1 MDSIQSIQQ
10 MLPYRTV
17 TPDQYDTMYATK
29 LLEVFKI
36 LSPELQTA
44 FQEFTKNL
52 MDEKQIGRNSLLN
65 AIDDFT
71 KQQSN
76 IDSNFINSNLIQNN
90 EIHWMRFA
98 DLAFNYRPY
107 QGCCLM

>member
-1 MDSIQSIQQ
+1 MESVQQ
-10 MLPYRTV
+10 ILPYRT
-17 TPDQYDTMYATK
+17 TNPDQYDTIYSTK
-29 LLEVFKI
+29 LNELFKN

-52 MDEKQIGRNSLLN
+52 MNEKQIGRLFLLN

-71 KQQSN
+71 KQQNNKDKEDSILLN
-76 IDSNFINSNLIQNN
+76 ID
-90 EIHWMRFA
+90 EIYWFQFT

-107 QGCCLM
+107 QGCFIM

>member
-1 MDSIQSIQQ
+1 MDSIQSIKQ
-10 MLPYRTV
+10 MLPYRTA
-17 TPDQYDTMYATK
+17 TPEEYDTMYATK

-71 KQQSN
+71 KQQST
-76 IDSNFINSNLIQNN
+76 IGSNLIQYN
-90 EIHWMRFA
+90 EISWMRFT

-107 QGCCLM
+107 QGCCVM

>member
-71 KQQSN
+71 KQQTN
-76 IDSNFINSNLIQNN
+76 IASTLIYDD
-90 EIHWMRFA
+90 IFWVRFM

-107 QGCCLM
+107 QGCCVM

>member
-1 MDSIQSIQQ
+1 MDSIQQ

-17 TPDQYDTMYATK
+17 SPDQYDTMYSTK
-29 LLEVFKI
+29 LNELFKN
-36 LSPELQTA
+36 LSPELKNA

-52 MDEKQIGRNSLLN
+52 MDEKQISRFHLLQ

-76 IDSNFINSNLIQNN
+76 FCSNFINSNLIQNN
-90 EIHWMRFA
+90 EILWVRFT

-107 QGCCLM
+107 QGCCVM

>member
-1 MDSIQSIQQ
+1 MESAQI
-10 MLPYRTV
+10 LPYRTA

-29 LLEVFKI
+29 LNELFKN
-36 LSPELQTA
+36 LSSELQNA
-44 FQEFTKNL
+44 FQDFTKNL

-65 AIDDFT
+65 AVDDFT

-76 IDSNFINSNLIQNN
+76 IGSSLIQYN
-90 EIHWMRFA
+90 EISWMRFT

-107 QGCCLM
+107 QGCCVM

>member
-1 MDSIQSIQQ
+1 MDSVQQ
-10 MLPYRTV
+10 MLPYRTA
-17 TPDQYDTMYATK
+17 TPDEYDTMYAKK
-29 LLEVFKI
+29 LLEVFKF

-44 FQEFTKNL
+44 FQQFTKNL

-71 KQQSN
+71 KHQST
-76 IDSNFINSNLIQNN
+76 IGSNLIQYN
-90 EIHWMRFA
+90 EISWMRFT

-107 QGCCLM
+107 QGCCVM

>member
-1 MDSIQSIQQ
+1 MDSIKQ
-10 MLPYRTV
+10 MLPYRTA
-17 TPDQYDTMYATK
+17 TPDEYDTMYATK

-44 FQEFTKNL
+44 FQQFTTNL

-71 KQQSN
+71 KQQCA
-76 IDSNFINSNLIQNN
+76 IGSNLIQYN
-90 EIHWMRFA
+90 EISWMRFT

-107 QGCCLM
+107 QGCCVM

>member
-1 MDSIQSIQQ
+1 MNSIQQ
-10 MLPYRTV
+10 MLPYRTA

-36 LSPELQTA
+36 LSLELKTA
-44 FQEFTKNL
+44 FQDFTKNL

-71 KQQSN
+71 KQQTN
-76 IDSNFINSNLIQNN
+76 IASTLIYDD
-90 EIHWMRFA
+90 IFWVRFM

-107 QGCCLM
+107 QGCCVM